1 MTPAV
6 VAAKQAGLSIE
17 LCEYSHDPN
26 AESYGEEAAEK
37 LGVNVEA
44 VFKTLV
50 VQTVS
55 KKLVVAIIP
64 VLHSLNLKQIAQA
77 VGEKRAEMADKNL
90 VQRTTG
96 YVLGGV
102 SPLGQRKKLATV
114 IDTLAKDHE
123 RIYVSG
129 GRRGLDIAIAPHDL
143 AQATAANFA
152 NLIRG

>member
-6 VAAKQAGLSIE
+6 NAAKQAGISIE
-17 LCEYSHDPN
+17 LLEYNHDPN

-44 VFKTLV
+44 IFKTLV

-55 KKLVVAIIP
+55 KKLVVAVIP
-64 VLHSLNLKQIAQA
+64 VMHSLNLKQVAQA
-77 VGEKRAEMADKNL
+77 VGEKKAEMADKDL

-96 YVLGGV
+96 YVIGGV
-102 SPLGQRKKLATV
+102 SPLGQRKKLPTA
-114 IDTLAKDHE
+114 IDTLAE
-123 RIYVSG
+123 NYGRIYVSG
-129 GRRGLDIAIAPHDL
+129 GRRGLDIAIAPYDL
-143 AQATAANFA
+143 AKATAASFA

>member
-6 VAAKQAGLSIE
+6 IAAQKAGLSIE
-17 LCEYSHDPN
+17 LLEYDHDP
-26 AESYGEEAAEK
+26 AAASYGEEAAEK
-37 LGVNVEA
+37 LGVNVDA

-55 KKLVVAIIP
+55 KKLAVAIIP
-64 VLHSLNLKQIAQA
+64 VMRSLNLKRIAMA
-77 VGEKRAEMADKNL
+77 VGEKKAEMADKVL

-102 SPLGQRKKLATV
+102 SPLGQRKVLTTV
-114 IDTLAKDHE
+114 IDSLASEHKQ
-123 RIYVSG
+123 IYVSG

-143 AQATAANFA
+143 AAVTHAVFA
-152 NLIRG
+152 DLVRS

>member
-6 VAAKQAGLSIE
+6 VAAQQAGLSIS
-17 LCEYSHDPN
+17 LHEYDHDPA

-37 LGVNVEA
+37 LGVDVDA

-55 KKLVVAIIP
+55 QKLVVAVIP
-64 VLHSLNLKQIAQA
+64 VMHSLNLKRVASA
-77 VGEKRAEMADKNL
+77 AGEKKAEMADKAL

-102 SPLGQRKKLATV
+102 SPLGQRKALTTV
-114 IDTLAKDHE
+114 IDSLAKQHAQ
-123 RIYVSG
+123 IYVSG
-129 GRRGLDIAIAPHDL
+129 GRRGLDIAISPADL
-143 AQATAANFA
+143 ASATKASFA
-152 NLIRG
+152 DLVRT

>member
-6 VAAKQAGLSIE
+6 IAAKQAGLPIE
-17 LCEYSHDPN
+17 LHEYSHDPN

-37 LGVNVEA
+37 LGVNVDA
-44 VFKTLV
+44 IFKTLI

-55 KKLVVAIIP
+55 TKLVVAVIP
-64 VLHSLNLKQIAQA
+64 VLNSLNLKQIAQA
-77 VGEKRAEMADKNL
+77 VGEKKAEMADKNL

-114 IDTLAKDHE
+114 IDTQAQNHAL
-123 RIYVSG
+123 IYVSG
-129 GRRGLDIAIAPHDL
+129 GRRGLDIAIAPDDL
-143 AQATAANFA
+143 AKATAARFA